1 MVELNQDIN
10 WVPSNVKDGQFGMW
24 LSNARDWSI
33 SRNRYWGS
41 PIPVWK
47 SDNPEFPR
55 IDVYGSLD
63 ELERDFGARPEDLH
77 RPKIDELVRAN
88 PDDPSGQSMM
98 RRIPDVLDVW
108 FDSGSM
114 PFAQVHYPFDN
125 QQWFDSHNPADF
137 IVEYIGQ
144 TRGWF
149 YTMHVLSAALFDRPA
164 FSNVISHGIVLG
176 SDGQKM
182 SKSLRNYPDVSEVF
196 ERDGADA
203 MRWFLLSSSVIR
215 GGNLVVTE
223 EGIREGVRAFLLPF
237 WSTYYF
243 LSLYI
248 GDHEPQWRTDS
259 SHVLDRYI
267 LAKTHDLV
275 TNVTEQFEA
284 LDSPMAASAIR
295 DFADVLTNWYVRR
308 SRDRFWEG
316 SDTDA
321 LDTLYTVLETLA
333 RVAAP
338 LAPLITEEVWR
349 GITGG
354 ESVHLTNWP
363 NPADF
368 PHDGALV
375 AAMDS
380 VREVASAGLAL
391 RKAHGARVRLPLSR
405 LSIVTRGAQALE
417 PYAEIL
423 SEELNVKSVECV
435 ELDDS
440 VESRWGIGKKLIP
453 NARALGPRL
462 GKQVQTIIAGAK
474 AGDWSVENGVVTVS
488 QVELLEGE
496 YELELTAENSDTAV
510 QFLASGGFV
519 LLDTT
524 VTPELASEG
533 LARDVV
539 RWIQQERKN
548 AGLEV
553 SDRIRITLGANEI
566 AAQAIAT
573 HQDLI
578 AKETLAMEISV
589 VAIASGSAELSVGDG
604 STITVEVAKH
614 GS

>member
-1 MVELNQDIN
+1 
-10 WVPSNVKDGQFGMW
+10 
-24 LSNARDWSI
+24 
-33 SRNRYWGS
+33 
-41 PIPVWK
+41 
-47 SDNPEFPR
+47 
-55 IDVYGSLD
+55 
-63 ELERDFGARPEDLH
+63 
-77 RPKIDELVRAN
+77 
-88 PDDPSGQSMM
+88 
-98 RRIPDVLDVW
+98 
-108 FDSGSM
+108 
-114 PFAQVHYPFDN
+114 
-125 QQWFDSHNPADF
+125 
-137 IVEYIGQ
+137 
-144 TRGWF
+144 
-149 YTMHVLSAALFDRPA
+149 
-164 FSNVISHGIVLG
+164 
-176 SDGQKM
+176 
-182 SKSLRNYPDVSEVF
+182 
-196 ERDGADA
+196 
-203 MRWFLLSSSVIR
+203 
-215 GGNLVVTE
+215 
-223 EGIREGVRAFLLPF
+223 
-237 WSTYYF
+237 
-243 LSLYI
+243 
-248 GDHEPQWRTDS
+248 
-259 SHVLDRYI
+259 
-267 LAKTHDLV
+267 
-275 TNVTEQFEA
+275 
-284 LDSPMAASAIR
+284 
-295 DFADVLTNWYVRR
+295 
-308 SRDRFWEG
+308 
-316 SDTDA
+316 
-321 LDTLYTVLETLA
+321 LETLA